1 MSMICKSKKSLE
13 ALSQFIVSSIQWFNR
28 NPLLLLVFAVAV
40 ARLIVLASYPLM
52 DTTEARYADIGRMMA
67 ESGDWITP
75 WFRPGIPFWGKP
87 PLSFWCTALS
97 FKLFG
102 VNEFTARLP
111 HWILG
116 VLGGW
121 LVWDLAARRSIREAV
136 IAVSL
141 LTGCLIYYFSSG
153 AVMTDMALTLGMTL
167 SMWSFWLAVQPNQ
180 LHGLQNRARW
190 LFFVSLG
197 WGLLAKG
204 PLAPVLAGLAIGAW
218 LLASRSYWPEVRRL
232 PWVRG
237 FILSLAVAAPW
248 YLAAEQKTHGFL
260 NYFLIGEH
268 IQRFLIPGWD
278 GDRYG
283 NAHIYPRGM
292 IWLFLLLML
301 IPWTALIPGFL
312 CFGKGK
318 KNSLTPLLNS
328 SGAPINSN
336 QIAWRNYLLAWGLMP
351 AVFFTFSS
359 NIIMPYVLPGIPALA
374 LLGGYYLVRKD
385 PRRVDQ
391 LLATGL
397 SIVLVVSLVFVLV
410 FPITGY
416 GERKSERSLIH
427 YYQSRLANGDIYSST
442 KSGINST
449 NKAAPLVYLGQY
461 PYSASFYSNGNLS
474 AVPNTSALI
483 NHLDNQD
490 SLIVAIS
497 NDQDPEVSSLIQ
509 ERLKK
514 IKAFRRYSLY
524 SENPDRPIPSAKHQ
538 G

>member
-1 MSMICKSKKSLE
+1 MSIFYKLKQSFQGLR
-13 ALSQFIVSSIQWFNR
+13 QFTGSSIHWFAR
-28 NPLLLLVFAVAV
+28 NPLVLLVFAVAV
-40 ARLIVLASYPLM
+40 ARLIMLGSYPLM
-52 DTTEARYADIGRMMA
+52 DTTEARYGDIGRMMA

-75 WFRPGIPFWGKP
+75 WFRPGVPFWGKP

-153 AVMTDMALTLGMTL
+153 AVMTDMALTLGLTL
-167 SMWSFWLAVQPNQ
+167 SMWSFWLAVQPDQ
-180 LHGLQNRARW
+180 LPGLHNRARW

-218 LLASRSYWPEVRRL
+218 LLASRSYGPAVRRL

-237 FILSLAVAAPW
+237 LILSLAIAAPW
-248 YLAAEQKTHGFL
+248 YWAAEQKTPGFL

-268 IQRFLIPGWD
+268 IKRFLIPGWN
-278 GDRYG
+278 GDLYG

-301 IPWTALIPGFL
+301 IPWTVIIPGFL
-312 CFGKGK
+312 CFGTGK
-318 KNSLTPLLNS
+318 KPSLSPPLNS
-328 SGAPINSN
+328 SVVPIDSN

-351 AVFFTFSS
+351 AAFFTFAS
-359 NIIMPYVLPGIPALA
+359 NIIMPYVLPGIPAIA

-385 PRRVDQ
+385 PRRVNQ

-397 SIVLVVSLVFVLV
+397 SIVLVVSLVFVIV
-410 FPITGY
+410 FPFTGY
-416 GERKSERSLIH
+416 GERKSERSLIQ
-427 YYQSRLANGDIYSST
+427 YYQSRLANGGINAGING
-442 KSGINST
+442 GINSA

-461 PYSASFYSNGNLS
+461 PFSASFYSNGNLS
-474 AVPNTSALI
+474 ALPTPSDLI
-483 NHLDNQD
+483 DRLDKQD
-490 SLIVAIS
+490 TPIVAIS

-514 IKAFRRYSLY
+514 VKAFRRYTLY
-524 SENPDRPIPSAKHQ
+524 AENPDRPVPSAKPQ